1 MKPLNSIFIALVF
14 VFLSMHFASAII
26 VDADYI
32 TLYSGEEGTINL
44 NVDNNENF
52 DIKDISVS
60 LNLEDLPFSA
70 VGSSEENID
79 KLREDKDDDVSF
91 KIKASTDIKPG
102 DYNIPYTIKY
112 EDVGGEGYKKDGSFG
127 LRVSS
132 KTELDFALEVKG
144 KEISSAVVG
153 QEGRINLEII
163 NKGLGEIKAVQVEVF
178 PNGFDL
184 LSKEKI
190 FIGTVNADDT
200 DLASFD
206 VIFNVDGIFKAK
218 IIYKDFDNN
227 EKTINVEI
235 PFYVYTEKEAFEK
248 GIIKKSNSLMYL
260 IGAVVLI
267 VVWIV
272 WRRRKNRKKDGKV

>member
-60 LNLEDLPFSA
+60 LNLEDLPFSS
-70 VGSSEENID
+70 VGSSEESID
-79 KLREDKDDDVSF
+79 KIREDKDDDVSF

-112 EDVGGEGYKKDGSFG
+112 EDNDGVSYNKEGTFG

-163 NKGLGEIKAVQVEVF
+163 NKGLGEIK
-178 PNGFDL
+178 
-184 LSKEKI
+184 
-190 FIGTVNADDT
+190 
-200 DLASFD
+200 
-206 VIFNVDGIFKAK
+206 
-218 IIYKDFDNN
+218 
-227 EKTINVEI
+227 
-235 PFYVYTEKEAFEK
+235 
-248 GIIKKSNSLMYL
+248 
-260 IGAVVLI
+260 
-267 VVWIV
+267 
-272 WRRRKNRKKDGKV
+272 